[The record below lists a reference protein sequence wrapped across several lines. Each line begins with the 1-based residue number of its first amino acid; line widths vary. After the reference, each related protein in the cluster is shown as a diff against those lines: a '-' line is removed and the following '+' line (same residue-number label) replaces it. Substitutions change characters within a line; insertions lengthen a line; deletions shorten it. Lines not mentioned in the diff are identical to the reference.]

1 MCTASFSASF
11 TYFPGQIRVYG
22 MKFFDETGDYWG
34 NTTSPVN
41 DMLGT
46 RLSARSVKIFA
57 DGMNSSYHIAH
68 YSLTEL

>member
-1 MCTASFSASF
+1 
-11 TYFPGQIRVYG
+11 